1 MRRSGRG
8 ARGVV
13 AGTLALVL
21 FAGCAGYRPP
31 SVVATAEQTTGQ
43 ITQDT
48 RECEASVPL
57 PPVARALG
65 TGAAAGVLAAL
76 YLALR
81 GAAEGVWWGA
91 LTGASKGDGAWIGAA
106 AGAGVGLIIG
116 SVVGVKDAFEKDGTA
131 WASRASLVEQCLAER
146 GYQLTRQSD

>member
-31 SVVATAEQTTGQ
+31 AVVATAEQTTEQ

-48 RECEASVPL
+48 RD
-57 PPVARALG
+57 
-65 TGAAAGVLAAL
+65 
-76 YLALR
+76 
-81 GAAEGVWWGA
+81 AAEGVWWGA
-91 LTGASKGDGAWIGAA
+91 LTGASRGDGAWIGAA

-131 WASRASLVEQCLAER
+131 WVSRASLVE
-146 GYQLTRQSD
+146 